1 MTPAEQVKIWAD
13 AYYNGTPMVDDA
25 TYDAFCKANN
35 LEAGLQG
42 DELKSSR
49 ELKYKHDL
57 TTGTLAKA
65 EDLEDERFDHW
76 QNRIKG
82 EAVNLELKVDG
93 SGLELVFEDGHLKQA
108 ITRGNGF
115 EGLDR
120 TATVKEILKADRTNG
135 CSKWPLE
142 RNGKQF
148 TGSVRG
154 EMVMY
159 KEDFEQNFAD
169 QYANGRNLVAGMM
182 NRKFSDMTAG
192 DKASLQ
198 YIHFIAYDALD
209 KDTDFITQTQLMN
222 WLEQYFEVP
231 NWKTIKTVDKAVIS
245 EWRDNVRNMAYDC
258 DGIVIKADIIDRA
271 DRQERTPSRDIAV
284 KPANFMAV
292 SVVRDIVWEQSGSY
306 LSPVAVIDPT
316 KILGVTV
323 TRVSLA
329 NINVMKNL
337 GVEIG
342 KTVSVTRRGD
352 VIPHIMAVLD

>member
-1 MTPAEQVKIWAD
+1 MTPAEQVEIWAN

-42 DELKSSR
+42 DELKGNR
-49 ELKYKHDL
+49 EPKYKHDL

-65 EDLEDERFDHW
+65 EDLEDERFDRW
-76 QNRIKG
+76 QSRIKG
-82 EAVNLELKVDG
+82 EAVNLSMKVDG
-93 SGLELVFEDGHLKQA
+93 SGFELIIVDGHLERA

-120 TATVKEILKADRTNG
+120 TDTVKEILKADKNNG

-169 QYANGRNLVAGMM
+169 KYANGRNLVAGMM
-182 NRKFSDMTAG
+182 NRKFADMSAEN
-192 DKASLQ
+192 KASLQ
-198 YIHFIAYDALD
+198 FIHFVAYDAMD
-209 KDTDFITQTQLMN
+209 KNGDFTTQTELMR
-222 WLEQYFEVP
+222 WLEGFFEVP
-231 NWKTIKTVDKAVIS
+231 NWKTIKTVDKSVIS

-271 DRQERTPSRDIAV
+271 DRQERTPSRDIAI
-284 KPANFMAV
+284 KPALQVAV
-292 SVVRDIVWEQSGSY
+292 SKVRKIAWDQSGSY
-306 LSPVAVIDPT
+306 LAPVAEIDPVQLEGT
-316 KILGVTV
+316 TV
-323 TRVSLA
+323 TRASLS
-329 NINVMKNL
+329 NLNVMKKL
-337 GVEIG
+337 GIEIG
-342 KTVSVTRRGD
+342 KTVSISKKGMI
-352 VIPHIMAVLD
+352 IPQIQAVLD

>member
-49 ELKYKHDL
+49 EPKFKHGL

-65 EDLEDERFDHW
+65 EDLNDERFDRW
-76 QNRIKG
+76 QNRIG
-82 EAVNLELKVDG
+82 NTAVNISMKIDG
-93 SGLELVFEDGHLKQA
+93 SGLEIVFINGHLEKA

-120 TATVKEILKADRTNG
+120 TETVKEIYKYNGLADQIV
-135 CSKWPLE
+135 
-142 RNGKQF
+142 RNGKPY

-159 KEDFEQNFAD
+159 KKDFENNFAD

-182 NRKFSDMTAG
+182 NRKFSDMTAR
-192 DKASLQ
+192 DKANLQ

-209 KDTDFITQTQLMN
+209 KDNDFITQTQLMG

-231 NWKTIKTVDKAVIS
+231 NWKTIKTIDKAVIS

-292 SVVRDIVWEQSGSY
+292 SVVRNIVWDQSGSY

-352 VIPHIMAVLD
+352 VIPHIMAVLN

>member
-49 ELKYKHDL
+49 EPKFKHDL

-65 EDLEDERFDHW
+65 EDLNDERFDRW
-76 QNRIKG
+76 QSRIKG
-82 EAVNLELKVDG
+82 EAVNLSMKVDG
-93 SGLELVFEDGHLKQA
+93 SGFELIIVDGHLERA

-120 TATVKEILKADRTNG
+120 TDTVKEICKYNG
-135 CSKWPLE
+135 LAAPVV
-142 RNGKQF
+142 RNGKLY
-148 TGSVRG
+148 TGSIRG

-159 KEDFEQNFAD
+159 KKDFESNFAD

-182 NRKFSDMTAG
+182 NRKFSDMTAE
-192 DKASLQ
+192 DKSNLQ
-198 YIHFIAYDALD
+198 YVHFIAYDALD
-209 KDTDFITQTQLMN
+209 KNSDFATQTQLMD

-231 NWKTIKTVDKAVIS
+231 EWKTIQVADKTIIN
-245 EWRDNVRNMAYDC
+245 EWRDAVRKMTYDC
-258 DGIVIKADIIDRA
+258 DGVVIKADVIDRA

-284 KPANFMAV
+284 KPELQIAV
-292 SVVRDIVWEQSGSY
+292 SKVRKIAWDQSGSY
-306 LSPVAVIDPT
+306 LAPVAEIDPVQLEGT
-316 KILGVTV
+316 TV
-323 TRVSLA
+323 TRASLSNL
-329 NINVMKNL
+329 NIMKKL
-337 GVEIG
+337 GIEVG
-342 KTVSVTRRGD
+342 KTVSIVKRGLI
-352 VIPHIMAVLD
+352 IPYVQAVLD

>member
-1 MTPAEQVKIWAD
+1 MTPAEQVEIWAN

-42 DELKSSR
+42 DELKGNR
-49 ELKYKHDL
+49 EPKYKHSL

-65 EDLEDERFDHW
+65 EDLNDERFDRW
-76 QNRIKG
+76 QNRIG
-82 EAVNLELKVDG
+82 NTAVNISMKIDG
-93 SGLELVFEDGHLKQA
+93 SSQELVFIDGHLEKA

-120 TATVKEILKADRTNG
+120 TETVKEIYKYNGLADRII
-135 CSKWPLE
+135 
-142 RNGKQF
+142 RNGKPY

-159 KEDFEQNFAD
+159 KKDFENNFAD

-192 DKASLQ
+192 DKANLQ

-209 KDTDFITQTQLMN
+209 KDTDFITQTQLMD

-231 NWKTIKTVDKAVIS
+231 NWKTIKTADRAVIS

-284 KPANFMAV
+284 KPALEVAI
-292 SVVRDIVWEQSGSY
+292 SKVRKIAWDQSGSY
-306 LSPVAVIDPT
+306 LAPVAEIDPVQLEGT
-316 KILGVTV
+316 TV
-323 TRVSLA
+323 TRASLSNL
-329 NINVMKNL
+329 NIMKKL
-337 GVEIG
+337 GIEVG
-342 KTVSVTRRGD
+342 KTVSIVKRGLI
-352 VIPHIMAVLD
+352 VPYVQAVLD

>member
-1 MTPAEQVKIWAD
+1 MTPVEQVEIWAN

-42 DELKSSR
+42 DELKGNR
-49 ELKYKHDL
+49 EPKYKHDL

-65 EDLEDERFDHW
+65 EDLEDERFDRW
-76 QNRIKG
+76 QSRIKG
-82 EAVNLELKVDG
+82 EAVNISMKVDG
-93 SGLELVFEDGHLKQA
+93 SGLELVFEDGHFKQA

-120 TATVKEILKADRTNG
+120 TDTVKEILKADKNNG

-159 KEDFEQNFAD
+159 KEDFESNFAN

-182 NRKFSDMTAG
+182 NRKFSDMTAE
-192 DKASLQ
+192 DKSNLQ
-198 YIHFIAYDALD
+198 YVHFIAYDAMD
-209 KDTDFITQTQLMN
+209 KNGDFTTQTELMR
-222 WLEQYFEVP
+222 WLEGFFEVP
-231 NWKTIKTVDKAVIS
+231 SWETIPAVDKSRIS
-245 EWRDNVRNMAYDC
+245 EWRDKVRMMAYDC
-258 DGIVIKADIIDRA
+258 DGVVIKADVIDRA

-284 KPANFMAV
+284 KPANVVAV
-292 SVVRDIVWEQSGSY
+292 SVVRDIVWDQSGSY

-329 NINVMKNL
+329 NLNVMKNL
-337 GVEIG
+337 GIEIG

>member
-49 ELKYKHDL
+49 EPKLKHDL

-65 EDLEDERFDHW
+65 EDLNDERFDRW
-76 QNRIKG
+76 QNRIG
-82 EAVNLELKVDG
+82 NTAVNIGMKIDG
-93 SGLELVFEDGHLKQA
+93 SGLEIVFVNGHLEKA

-120 TATVKEILKADRTNG
+120 TETVKEIYKYNGLADQIV
-135 CSKWPLE
+135 
-142 RNGKQF
+142 RNGKPY

-159 KEDFEQNFAD
+159 KKDFENNFAD

-192 DKASLQ
+192 DKANLQ

-209 KDTDFITQTQLMN
+209 KDNDFITQTQLMD

-231 NWKTIKTVDKAVIS
+231 NWKTIKTVDRAVIS

-292 SVVRDIVWEQSGSY
+292 SVVRNIVWDQSGSY

-352 VIPHIMAVLD
+352 VIPHIMAVLN

>member
-1 MTPAEQVKIWAD
+1 MTPAEQVEIWAN

-42 DELKSSR
+42 DELKGNR

-65 EDLEDERFDHW
+65 EDLEDERFDRW

-82 EAVNLELKVDG
+82 EAVNLSMKVDG
-93 SGLELVFEDGHLKQA
+93 SGFELIIVDGHLERA

-120 TATVKEILKADRTNG
+120 TDTVKEICKYNG
-135 CSKWPLE
+135 FAAPVV
-142 RNGKQF
+142 RNGKLY
-148 TGSVRG
+148 TGSIRG

-159 KEDFEQNFAD
+159 KKDFESNFAD

-182 NRKFSDMTAG
+182 NRKFSDMTAE
-192 DKASLQ
+192 DKSNLQ
-198 YIHFIAYDALD
+198 YVHFIAYDALD
-209 KDTDFITQTQLMN
+209 KNGDFATQTQLMD
-222 WLEQYFEVP
+222 WLEGFFEVP
-231 NWKTIKTVDKAVIS
+231 SWETIPAVDKNRINA
-245 EWRDNVRNMAYDC
+245 WRDKVRMMDYDC
-258 DGIVIKADIIDRA
+258 DGVVVKADKIDRA
-271 DRQERTPSRDIAV
+271 DRQERTPSRDIAI

-292 SVVRDIVWEQSGSY
+292 SVVRDIVWDQSGSY

-329 NINVMKNL
+329 NINIMKSL

>member
-1 MTPAEQVKIWAD
+1 MFDEIVSIEEIPAEQC
-13 AYYNGTPMVDDA
+13 Y
-25 TYDAFCKANN
+25 
-35 LEAGLQG
+35 
-42 DELKSSR
+42 EL
-49 ELKYKHDL
+49 
-57 TTGTLAKA
+57 T
-65 EDLEDERFDHW
+65 
-76 QNRIKG
+76 
-82 EAVNLELKVDG
+82 VDG
-93 SGLELVFEDGHLKQA
+93 NHNFYCNDILKHNCGLELVFEDGHLEKA

-120 TATVKEILKADRTNG
+120 TETVKEIYKYNGLADQIV
-135 CSKWPLE
+135 
-142 RNGKQF
+142 RNGKPY

-159 KEDFEQNFAD
+159 KKDFENNFVD

-192 DKASLQ
+192 DKSNLQ

-209 KDTDFITQTQLMN
+209 KDNDFITQTQLMD

-231 NWKTIKTVDKAVIS
+231 NWKTIKTIDKAVIS

-292 SVVRDIVWEQSGSY
+292 SVVRNIVWDQSGSY

-352 VIPHIMAVLD
+352 VIPHIMAVLN

>member
-13 AYYNGTPMVDDA
+13 AYYNGTPMVDDT

-42 DELKSSR
+42 DELKSNR
-49 ELKYKHDL
+49 EPKLKHDL

-65 EDLEDERFDHW
+65 EDLNDERFDRW
-76 QNRIKG
+76 QNRIG
-82 EAVNLELKVDG
+82 NTAVNISMKIDG
-93 SGLELVFEDGHLKQA
+93 SGLEIVFINGHLEKA

-120 TATVKEILKADRTNG
+120 TETVKEIYKYNGLADQIV
-135 CSKWPLE
+135 
-142 RNGKQF
+142 RNGKPY

-159 KEDFEQNFAD
+159 KNDFENNFAD

-182 NRKFSDMTAG
+182 NRKFSDMTTE
-192 DKASLQ
+192 DKLNLQ

-209 KDTDFITQTQLMN
+209 KDTDFITQTQLMG

-231 NWKTIKTVDKAVIS
+231 NWKTIKTVDKAIIS

-258 DGIVIKADIIDRA
+258 DGIVIKADKIDRA
-271 DRQERTPSRDIAV
+271 DRQERTPSRDIAI

-292 SVVRDIVWEQSGSY
+292 SVVRDIVWDQSGSY

-329 NINVMKNL
+329 NINIMKSL

>member
-1 MTPAEQVKIWAD
+1 MTPAEQVEIWAN

-42 DELKSSR
+42 DELKGNR

-65 EDLEDERFDHW
+65 EDLEDERFDRW

-82 EAVNLELKVDG
+82 EAVNLSMKVDG
-93 SGLELVFEDGHLKQA
+93 SGFELIIVDGHLERA

-120 TATVKEILKADRTNG
+120 TDTVKEICKYNG
-135 CSKWPLE
+135 FAAPVV
-142 RNGKQF
+142 RNGKLY
-148 TGSVRG
+148 TGSIRG

-159 KEDFEQNFAD
+159 KKDFESNFAD

-182 NRKFSDMTAG
+182 NRKFSDMTAE
-192 DKASLQ
+192 DKSNLQ
-198 YIHFIAYDALD
+198 YVHFIAYDALD
-209 KDTDFITQTQLMN
+209 KNGDFATQTQLMD

-231 NWKTIKTVDKAVIS
+231 EWKTIQVADKTIIN
-245 EWRDNVRNMAYDC
+245 EWRDAVRKMTYDC
-258 DGIVIKADIIDRA
+258 DGVVIKADVIDRA

-284 KPANFMAV
+284 KPELQIAV
-292 SVVRDIVWEQSGSY
+292 SKVRKIAWDQSGSY
-306 LSPVAVIDPT
+306 LAPVAEIDPVQLEGT
-316 KILGVTV
+316 TV
-323 TRVSLA
+323 TRASLSNL
-329 NINVMKNL
+329 NIMKKL
-337 GVEIG
+337 GIEIG
-342 KTVSVTRRGD
+342 KTVSIVKGGLI
-352 VIPHIMAVLD
+352 IPKIIQVLD

>member
-1 MTPAEQVKIWAD
+1 MTPAEQVKLWAD
-13 AYYNGTPMVDDA
+13 AYYNGTPIVDDVI
-25 TYDAFCKANN
+25 YDAFCKANN

-42 DELKSSR
+42 DELKGNR
-49 ELKYKHDL
+49 EPKYKHSL
-57 TTGTLAKA
+57 ITGTLAKA
-65 EDLEDERFDHW
+65 EDLEDERFGRW

-120 TATVKEILKADRTNG
+120 TDTVEEILKADKNNG

-169 QYANGRNLVAGMM
+169 KYANGRNLVAGMM
-182 NRKFSDMTAG
+182 NRKFADMSAEN
-192 DKASLQ
+192 KASLQ
-198 YIHFIAYDALD
+198 FIHFVAYDAMD
-209 KDTDFITQTQLMN
+209 KNGDFTTQTELMR
-222 WLEQYFEVP
+222 WLEGFFEVP
-231 NWKTIKTVDKAVIS
+231 NWKTIKTVDKSVIS

-271 DRQERTPSRDIAV
+271 DRQERTPSRDIAI
-284 KPANFMAV
+284 KPALQVAV
-292 SVVRDIVWEQSGSY
+292 SKVRKIAWDQSGSY
-306 LSPVAVIDPT
+306 LAPVAEIDPVQLEGT
-316 KILGVTV
+316 TV
-323 TRVSLA
+323 TRASLS
-329 NINVMKNL
+329 NLNVMKKL
-337 GVEIG
+337 GIEVG
-342 KTVSVTRRGD
+342 KTVSIVKGGLI
-352 VIPHIMAVLD
+352 IPKIIQVLD

>member
-13 AYYNGTPMVDDA
+13 AYYNGTPIIDDVI
-25 TYDAFCKANN
+25 YDAFCKANN

-42 DELKSSR
+42 DELKGNR
-49 ELKYKHDL
+49 EPKYKHDL

-65 EDLEDERFDHW
+65 EDLEDERFDRW
-76 QNRIKG
+76 QSRIKG
-82 EAVNLELKVDG
+82 EAVNISMKVDG

-120 TATVKEILKADRTNG
+120 TDTVKEILKADKNNG

-159 KEDFEQNFAD
+159 KEDFESNFAN

-182 NRKFSDMTAG
+182 NRKFSDMTAE
-192 DKASLQ
+192 DKSNLQ
-198 YIHFIAYDALD
+198 YVHFIAYDAMD
-209 KDTDFITQTQLMN
+209 KNGDFITQTELMR
-222 WLEQYFEVP
+222 WLEGFFEVP
-231 NWKTIKTVDKAVIS
+231 SWETIPAVDKSRIS
-245 EWRDNVRNMAYDC
+245 EWRDKVRMMAYDC
-258 DGIVIKADIIDRA
+258 DGVVIKADVIDRA

-284 KPANFMAV
+284 KPELQVAV
-292 SVVRDIVWEQSGSY
+292 SKVRKIAWDQSGSY
-306 LSPVAVIDPT
+306 LAPVAEIDPVQLEGT
-316 KILGVTV
+316 TV
-323 TRVSLA
+323 TRASLSNL
-329 NINVMKNL
+329 NIMKKL
-337 GVEIG
+337 GIEVG
-342 KTVSVTRRGD
+342 KTVSIAKKGMI
-352 VIPHIMAVLD
+352 IPQVQAVLD

>member
-13 AYYNGTPMVDDA
+13 AYYNGTPIVDDA
-25 TYDAFCKANN
+25 IYDAFCKANN

-42 DELKSSR
+42 DELKGNR
-49 ELKYKHDL
+49 EPKYKHDL

-65 EDLEDERFDHW
+65 EDLNDERFGRW

-120 TATVKEILKADRTNG
+120 TDTVKEILKADKNNG

-159 KEDFEQNFAD
+159 KEDFKQNFAD
-169 QYANGRNLVAGMM
+169 KYANGRNLVAGMM
-182 NRKFSDMTAG
+182 NRKFADMSAEN
-192 DKASLQ
+192 KASLQ
-198 YIHFIAYDALD
+198 FIHFVAYDAMD
-209 KDTDFITQTQLMN
+209 KNGDFTTQTELMR
-222 WLEQYFEVP
+222 WLEGFFEVP
-231 NWKTIKTVDKAVIS
+231 SWETIPVVDKNRIS
-245 EWRDNVRNMAYDC
+245 EWRDKVRIMTYDC
-258 DGIVIKADIIDRA
+258 DGVVVKADKIDRA
-271 DRQERTPSRDIAV
+271 DRQERTPSRDLAV
-284 KPANFMAV
+284 KPALQVAI
-292 SVVRDIVWEQSGSY
+292 SKVRRIAWDQSGSY
-306 LSPVAVIDPT
+306 LAPVAEIDPVQLEGT
-316 KILGVTV
+316 TV
-323 TRVSLA
+323 TRASLS
-329 NINVMKNL
+329 NLNVMKKL
-337 GVEIG
+337 GIEIG
-342 KTVSVTRRGD
+342 KTVSIVKRGLI
-352 VIPHIMAVLD
+352 VPYVQAVLD

>member
-13 AYYNGTPMVDDA
+13 AYYNGTPMVDDV

-49 ELKYKHDL
+49 EPKLKHDL

-65 EDLEDERFDHW
+65 EDLNDERFDRW
-76 QNRIKG
+76 QNRIG
-82 EAVNLELKVDG
+82 NTAVNISMKIDG
-93 SGLELVFEDGHLKQA
+93 SGLEIVFINGHLEKA

-120 TATVKEILKADRTNG
+120 TETVKEIYKYNGLADQIV
-135 CSKWPLE
+135 
-142 RNGKQF
+142 RNGKPY

-159 KEDFEQNFAD
+159 KKDFENNFAD

-182 NRKFSDMTAG
+182 NRKFSDMTAE
-192 DKASLQ
+192 DKLNLQ

-209 KDTDFITQTQLMN
+209 KDTDFITQTQLMG

-292 SVVRDIVWEQSGSY
+292 SVVRDIVWDQSGSY

-352 VIPHIMAVLD
+352 VIPHIMAVLN

>member
-13 AYYNGTPMVDDA
+13 AYYNGTPMVDDT

-42 DELKSSR
+42 DELKSNR
-49 ELKYKHDL
+49 EPKLKHDL

-65 EDLEDERFDHW
+65 EDLNDERFDRW
-76 QNRIKG
+76 QNRIG
-82 EAVNLELKVDG
+82 NTAVNISMKIDG
-93 SGLELVFEDGHLKQA
+93 SGLEIVFINGHLERA

-120 TATVKEILKADRTNG
+120 TDTAKEICKYNG
-135 CSKWPLE
+135 LAAPIV
-142 RNGKQF
+142 RNGKPY

-159 KEDFEQNFAD
+159 KKDFENNFAD

-182 NRKFSDMTAG
+182 NRKFSDMTAE
-192 DKASLQ
+192 DKLNLQ

-209 KDTDFITQTQLMN
+209 KDTDFITQTQLMG

-231 NWKTIKTVDKAVIS
+231 NWKTIKAVDKAVIS

-258 DGIVIKADIIDRA
+258 DGIVIKADIIDRT

-292 SVVRDIVWEQSGSY
+292 SVVRDIVWDQSGSY